1 MEQYTN
7 RILLRG
13 DLMGLPEYSHENHGR
28 KFYRFFLEVPRLSGA
43 IDTLPVVA
51 ELRLLEGL
59 DLSRGER
66 MSVEGQIR
74 SHNHTDCSGRHLMI
88 FAFANTIAMEEGEPI
103 NDVSLEGLLCR
114 EPTFRRT
121 PLGREICDA
130 MLAVPRA
137 FRRADYLPCI
147 LWGRTAQEIS
157 RCATRDR
164 VQIQGRLQSRIYTKY
179 QNDVPCERTAYEISA
194 LTAAPLTIEP

>member
-13 DLMGLPEYSHENHGR
+13 DLMELPEYSHENHGR

-51 ELRLLEGL
+51 ELALLEGL

-66 MSVEGQIR
+66 MRVEGQIR
-74 SHNHTDCSGRHLMI
+74 SHNHTDGSGRHLMI
-88 FAFANTIAMEEGEPI
+88 FAFANSIRMEQGEPI

-164 VQIQGRLQSRIYTKY
+164 ITIQGRLQSRIYTKY

>member
-1 MEQYTN
+1 MEQFTN

-13 DLMGLPEYSHENHGR
+13 DLVALPEYSHENHGR

-43 IDTLPVVA
+43 IDTLPIVA
-51 ELRLLEGL
+51 QLELLEAL
-59 DLSRGER
+59 DLIRGQR
-66 MSVEGQIR
+66 MTVEGQIR
-74 SHNHTDCSGRHLMI
+74 SHNHSDENGRHLMI
-88 FAFANTIAMEEGEPI
+88 FVFAASLTMEDGEPI
-103 NDVSLEGLLCR
+103 NDVSIEGLLCR

-157 RCATRDR
+157 RCTTRDR
-164 VQIQGRLQSRIYTKY
+164 VSIQGRLQSRIYTKY
-179 QNDVPCERTAYEISA
+179 QNDVPTERTAYEISA
-194 LTAAPLTIEP
+194 LTAQTFPAP

>member
-1 MEQYTN
+1 MEQFTN

-13 DLMGLPEYSHENHGR
+13 DLVALPEYSHENHGR

-43 IDTLPVVA
+43 IDTLPIVA
-51 ELRLLEGL
+51 QLELLEAL
-59 DLSRGER
+59 DLIRGQR
-66 MSVEGQIR
+66 MTVEGQIR
-74 SHNHTDCSGRHLMI
+74 SHNHSDENGRHLMI
-88 FAFANTIAMEEGEPI
+88 FVFASSLTMEDGEPI
-103 NDVSLEGLLCR
+103 NDVSIEGLLCR

-157 RCATRDR
+157 RCTTRDR
-164 VQIQGRLQSRIYTKY
+164 VSIQGRLQSRIYTKY
-179 QNDVPCERTAYEISA
+179 QNDVPTERTAYEISA
-194 LTAAPLTIEP
+194 LTAQTFPAP